1 MLDIVDPL
9 LRRIEALTV
18 DGTYA
23 LSFLMDN
30 GQERSM
36 VITLGNGEVEVPEA
50 NLFAGWSRTSESFRA
65 AMGVVR
71 AMDQARRVVGPGT
84 AALRDVPGGWDV
96 GLGNVTVSNTG
107 QPVCVAHGELELT
120 EPGTYRCP
128 ICGAGALYA
137 PRYGPQ

>member
-1 MLDIVDPL
+1 MLDVVDPL

-18 DGTYA
+18 DGSYA

-36 VITLGNGEVEVPEA
+36 VISLGNGEVDVPEA
-50 NLFAGWSRTSESFRA
+50 NLIEGWATSSESFQA
-65 AMGVVR
+65 AIAAVR
-71 AMDQARRVVGPGT
+71 AMDQARNVVGPGA

-96 GLGNVTVSNTG
+96 GLGNVTLSDAG

-128 ICGAGALYA
+128 TCGAGALYA
-137 PRYGPQ
+137 PSQ